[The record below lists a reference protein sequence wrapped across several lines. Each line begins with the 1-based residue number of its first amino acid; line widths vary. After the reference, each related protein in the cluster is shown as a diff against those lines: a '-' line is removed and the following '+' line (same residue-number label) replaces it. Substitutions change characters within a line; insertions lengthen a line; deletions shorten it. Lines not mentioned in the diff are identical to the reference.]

1 MNLYPFFP
9 KFLLFRQRYVPG
21 NMRAIC
27 RLLLASTMALLPN
40 WRFRFRLFFVRICL
54 LKAWLLLSLPVPVLE
69 NLLAAARFVFIFGI

>member
-1 MNLYPFFP
+1 
-9 KFLLFRQRYVPG
+9 
-21 NMRAIC
+21 
-27 RLLLASTMALLPN
+27 MALLPN